1 MKKFLSAAVAIAI
14 IMNSVLCANVLSSN
28 VCEAAQEDIN
38 MEYTYDMLRNREGN
52 KVYTIT
58 LPADYGVD
66 VETLSGTVSKKE
78 GLTFWRAVKNILY
91 TVFFVYFGG
100 VATQILNEK
109 YPKFNEYV
117 KKNVEFFKSL
127 SQLTKDKFTGV
138 KGKILLLK
146 K

>member
-14 IMNSVLCANVLSSN
+14 IMNSLLCANVLSSN

-91 TVFFVYFGG
+91 TVFFVYFLSG
-100 VATQILNEK
+100 ILDP
-109 YPKFNEYV
+109 YDPHAGSV
-117 KKNVEFFKSL
+117 
-127 SQLTKDKFTGV
+127 
-138 KGKILLLK
+138 LLLRK
-146 K
+146 KTCASVNEPGSGISFCYI